1 MLLNQ
6 TTYEKEYQSYD
17 STIKALTAAEVDQIK
32 NQIETECSCFEN
44 ETEMLYFIA
53 VDWSITIAVVKQ
65 LMSL

>member
-6 TTYEKEYQSYD
+6 ATYEKEYQNYD
-17 STIKALTAAEVDQIK
+17 VTIKALTVEEINQIK
-32 NQIETECSCFEN
+32 NQIKTECSCFEN

-65 LMSL
+65 IMSL

>member
-6 TTYEKEYQSYD
+6 ATYEKEYQNYD
-17 STIKALTAAEVDQIK
+17 STIKALTVEEINQIK
-32 NQIETECSCFEN
+32 NQIKTERSCFEN

-65 LMSL
+65 IMSL